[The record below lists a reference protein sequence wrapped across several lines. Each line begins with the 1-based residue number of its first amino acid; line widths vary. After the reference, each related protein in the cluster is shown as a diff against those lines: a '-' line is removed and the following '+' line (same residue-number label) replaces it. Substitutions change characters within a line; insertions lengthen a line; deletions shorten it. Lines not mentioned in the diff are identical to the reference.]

1 MRFSIDTIKK
11 HYLNSRGKRLGKK
24 YIIFE
29 SDDWGSERISSK
41 KTMDALT
48 KSGIDLFTNPHNH
61 LDSLETEDDLTALFE
76 VLGQFSDSRGN
87 HPVFTANSIV
97 ANPDFP
103 KIKAS
108 GFTEYHYETASETYG
123 RKAGSENCPAIIDQ
137 GVSAGMYHPQ
147 FHGREHLNVKSWL
160 AELRSG
166 NEVLLKA
173 FDHGIY
179 AIDLDAEFTSRT
191 NFMAAF
197 DSHHEQDI
205 AEFGDI
211 IKEGSSLFRT
221 RFGYNSESFISP
233 CYAWHRNL
241 EPYLK
246 AQNINFLQG
255 LPMQYIPEVNGEH
268 RPLLHYQGEEN
279 KNGQFYFIRNCF
291 FEPSLYSGSDLIAE
305 IFRRL
310 KIIFFWGKPAIISTH
325 RINFIGSLDE
335 ENRSRN
341 LELLKQLL
349 QLILKTWPDVEFI
362 TTDKLGRLY
371 KNDPE

>member
-1 MRFSIDTIKK
+1 
-11 HYLNSRGKRLGKK
+11 
-24 YIIFE
+24 
-29 SDDWGSERISSK
+29 
-41 KTMDALT
+41 
-48 KSGIDLFTNPHNH
+48 
-61 LDSLETEDDLTALFE
+61 
-76 VLGQFSDSRGN
+76 
-87 HPVFTANSIV
+87 
-97 ANPDFP
+97 
-103 KIKAS
+103 
-108 GFTEYHYETASETYG
+108 
-123 RKAGSENCPAIIDQ
+123 
-137 GVSAGMYHPQ
+137 
-147 FHGREHLNVKSWL
+147 
-160 AELRSG
+160 
-166 NEVLLKA
+166 
-173 FDHGIY
+173 
-179 AIDLDAEFTSRT
+179 
-191 NFMAAF
+191 MAAF